1 MMKWLLLPYRMWS
14 VLWDAFFGL
23 HWLLQSLL
31 AGPVLQAAY
40 AMGGWTGFGI
50 ASAVIL
56 LGVVHHSTRR
66 AFAKWRWKI
75 RKAIEEARGADG
87 A

>member
-31 AGPVLQAAY
+31 AGLIHP
-40 AMGGWTGFGI
+40 GFCAG
-50 ASAVIL
+50 
-56 LGVVHHSTRR
+56 
-66 AFAKWRWKI
+66 
-75 RKAIEEARGADG
+75 
-87 A
+87 